1 MNDCPD
7 GHDTPCSF
15 TFALV
20 TSAQGVEARVE
31 ASLRDVG
38 LSLAKVKLLRHLS
51 ASKEPLPLGALA
63 ELNACV
69 KSNVTQLMD
78 RLEAEGLV
86 RRLPDPEDRRSVL
99 AQITP
104 EGRKKYDQATK
115 VMAAAEAEIFST
127 MDEGERNGL
136 LRLLER
142 LKGATV

>member
-1 MNDCPD
+1 MNDSPG

-38 LSLAKVKLLRHLS
+38 LSLAKVKLLRHLN
-51 ASKEPLPLGALA
+51 ATKEPIPLGALA

-78 RLEAEGLV
+78 RLATEGLV
-86 RRLPDPEDRRSVL
+86 RRIPDPDDRRSVL
-99 AQITP
+99 AQITA
-104 EGRKKYDQATK
+104 EGRKKYEQATK
-115 VMAAAEAEIFST
+115 VMATAEAELFST
-127 MDEGERNGL
+127 MDEAERSGL

-142 LKGATV
+142 LRGAAV